1 MKKKIVSIML
11 TAAMTISMLAGC
23 GSTSDNSSESTGG
36 NTEKAADADSSGD
49 EVTLEFLSCK
59 VEDAP
64 KEALDEIISNDKSDA
79 AAFNHIGTIRQNPS
93 KNLLEFFRYYESYLQ
108 RLIDSENSEIT
119 CTLNHFLHTMFINY
133 EHLFKFIYYR
143 WMHQMTDV
151 PLNYLYSE
159 VVIPKEIKESCE
171 RMSFLNTKIRKL
183 SLIVD
188 NNLFL
193 NLIKE
198 MQYFYVRGLLNE
210 IELDTLK
217 VELHKYLDDIET
229 TINKGINTTGTQ
241 IEIYLSVLYINSTTT
256 YTTWDDSSESAF
268 WHHYGYPI
276 YTRNKEITAR
286 HKLWID
292 SLKKYCTVISQS
304 NELLQAE
311 FLNKQ
316 REYIDNIAVNI
327 LL

>member
-1 MKKKIVSIML
+1 MTMNLNKIVLTKILDIMPENL
-11 TAAMTISMLAGC
+11 
-23 GSTSDNSSESTGG
+23 
-36 NTEKAADADSSGD
+36 KP
-49 EVTLEFLSCK
+49 VTLLMD
-59 VEDAP
+59 VLDIG
-64 KEALDEIISNDKSDA
+64 KESAYRRLRGEKPFSMEEIISNDKSDA

-159 VVIPKEIKESCE
+159 VVISKEIKESCE

-256 YTTWDDSSESAF
+256 GMTVVNLLSGITMV
-268 WHHYGYPI
+268 
-276 YTRNKEITAR
+276 TRYIQGIRK
-286 HKLWID
+286 
-292 SLKKYCTVISQS
+292 SQPDTNCGS
-304 NELLQAE
+304 
-311 FLNKQ
+311 
-316 REYIDNIAVNI
+316 I
-327 LL
+327 L

>member
-1 MKKKIVSIML
+1 M
-11 TAAMTISMLAGC
+11 
-23 GSTSDNSSESTGG
+23 N
-36 NTEKAADADSSGD
+36 
-49 EVTLEFLSCK
+49 
-59 VEDAP
+59 
-64 KEALDEIISNDKSDA
+64 
-79 AAFNHIGTIRQNPS
+79 
-93 KNLLEFFRYYESYLQ
+93 
-108 RLIDSENSEIT
+108 
-119 CTLNHFLHTMFINY
+119 
-133 EHLFKFIYYR
+133 
-143 WMHQMTDV
+143 QMTDV

-159 VVIPKEIKESCE
+159 VVISKEIKESCE

>member
-1 MKKKIVSIML
+1 MTMNLNKIVLTKILDIMPENL
-11 TAAMTISMLAGC
+11 
-23 GSTSDNSSESTGG
+23 
-36 NTEKAADADSSGD
+36 KP
-49 EVTLEFLSCK
+49 VTLLMDVLDIGKESAYRRLRGEKPFSMEEIYKLSL
-59 VEDAP
+59 VLNFS
-64 KEALDEIISNDKSDA
+64 LDEIISNDKSDA
-79 AAFNHIGTIRQNPS
+79 AA
-93 KNLLEFFRYYESYLQ
+93 
-108 RLIDSENSEIT
+108 
-119 CTLNHFLHTMFINY
+119 LNHFLHTMFINY

-256 YTTWDDSSESAF
+256 YATWDDSSESAF